1 MDSENFN
8 NHHGTST
15 AFLTN
20 FTKTV
25 KLTKTLIACHYWR
38 WNSFSC
44 DYFNK
49 SWKLLESGFPDRYF
63 GRSMWDRKPYCELSS
78 HSLHHACAC
87 TCNGIHEISKH
98 GVIRIRT
105 YGMCQNS
112 DIYIFFFFFPRVS
125 PMSFLKLRETR
136 ATRVFY
142 TGADHCIHDV
152 MRSLHEAN
160 TNMSRIWSHWTK
172 SQWNMVSEDDN
183 ARSTTRHTNGYFR
196 SFPHII
202 CISFLRYMLLVAY
215 RGVA

>member
-25 KLTKTLIACHYWR
+25 KPTKTLIACHYWR

-49 SWKLLESGFPDRYF
+49 SWKLLESGFPGYF
-63 GRSMWDRKPYCELSS
+63 GRSMWDRKPYCQLSS

-87 TCNGIHEISKH
+87 TCNGIHEISEH
-98 GVIRIRT
+98 GVSEF
-105 YGMCQNS
+105 GHMACQNS
-112 DIYIFFFFFPRVS
+112 DLIYIYIYCFFFCARVS

-142 TGADHCIHDV
+142 TGEIIV
-152 MRSLHEAN
+152 FHE
-160 TNMSRIWSHWTK
+160 
-172 SQWNMVSEDDN
+172 
-183 ARSTTRHTNGYFR
+183 
-196 SFPHII
+196 
-202 CISFLRYMLLVAY
+202 CISNHCNFKLFNFCNFGRKKKIQKIQLTLPKLNPL
-215 RGVA
+215 GLKK